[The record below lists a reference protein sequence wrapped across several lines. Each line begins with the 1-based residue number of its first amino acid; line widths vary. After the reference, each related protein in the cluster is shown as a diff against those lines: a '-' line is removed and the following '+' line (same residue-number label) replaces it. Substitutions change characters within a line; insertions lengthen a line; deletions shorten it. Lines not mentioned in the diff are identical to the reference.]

1 MMRSLKQLYLFGLIH
16 VLLFWAG
23 LSSTALSQTASN
35 LKSDLS
41 YVPSS
46 TLFAISLNPAELSAK
61 KESKPLIEL
70 LSSFMGGAMQGVKPE
85 QLANVVF
92 MILPS
97 SQRGQ
102 SNIVIRLTP
111 TTEVDADPIRNLA
124 TKANF
129 QVAQP
134 NPKTLL
140 ISSSE
145 VALNHCQ
152 LAGVNGAK
160 SSSWA
165 EVWNAG
171 ATRDVVFM
179 AAPSFALA
187 ISMDANQIVQGLMEG
202 EPRRVV
208 RPSSLEY
215 CEWIVGTV
223 AVQEDIQVMV
233 LAQTVNG
240 KYAESLVGDARI
252 LLSKLRGV
260 VFQGQDALL
269 VDSEAVKNPMV
280 MYLHELESM
289 LEDSKIVQSNAQ
301 VRLSMTSKNGLAARM
316 ARMTGVSSKAIANA
330 QTRRRSANNLK
341 QLGLAMLNY
350 ESAYKRLPAAMQ
362 IGPMNVPHS
371 WRVTVL
377 PFLEQAKLYEKYQM
391 SEAWDSPANADIL
404 KQMPEVFGDPSTGET
419 GFRVLVSPTQKS
431 GGALFN
437 SEPARSGPSL
447 SEIIDGTSNTICIVE
462 SVNTV
467 PWTKPEGILFDP
479 SGEPLKVSDIN
490 PKGFN
495 VVFVD
500 CSVRFIPPNIAPE
513 FLKGIVSKNGSEVVE
528 TDNLKVAR

>member
-1 MMRSLKQLYLFGLIH
+1 MMRLLKKLCLYGLIN
-16 VLLFWAG
+16 VLVFGAG
-23 LSSTALSQTASN
+23 LSSSALSQTASN

-41 YVPSS
+41 YIPSS

-70 LSSFMGGAMQGVKPE
+70 LNSFMGGAMQGVKPE
-85 QLANVVF
+85 QLGNVVF
-92 MILPS
+92 MTLPS

-102 SNIVIRLTP
+102 SNVVIRLTP
-111 TTEVDADPIRNLA
+111 TNAADVDSIQNLA
-124 TKANF
+124 TKANL
-129 QVAQP
+129 QVVQP
-134 NPKTLL
+134 DPKTLL
-140 ISSSE
+140 ISPSE

-152 LAGVNGAK
+152 LVGVSGAK

-171 ATRDVVFM
+171 AARDVVFM
-179 AAPSFALA
+179 AAPSLA
-187 ISMDANQIVQGLMEG
+187 MAVSMEANQIVQGLMEG
-202 EPRRVV
+202 EPRRLV
-208 RPSSLEY
+208 RASSIEY

-223 AVQEDIQVMV
+223 AVQEEIQVMV

-240 KYAESLVGDARI
+240 KHAESLVGDSRV

-260 VFQGQDALL
+260 VFQGQDSLL

-280 MYLHELESM
+280 KYLNELESM
-289 LEDSKIVQSNAQ
+289 LEGTKIVQSNSQ
-301 VRLSMTSKNGLAARM
+301 VRLSMTSKNGLTARLASM
-316 ARMTGVSSKAIANA
+316 SGISSKAIASA

-341 QLGLAMLNY
+341 LLGLAMLNY
-350 ESAYKRLPAAMQ
+350 ESTFKRLPAAMQ
-362 IGPMNVPHS
+362 IGPMDVPHS

-377 PFLEQAKLYEKYQM
+377 PFLEQSKLYDKYQM
-391 SEAWDSPANADIL
+391 AEAWDSQANADIL
-404 KQMPEVFGDPSTGET
+404 KQMPEVFGDPATGET
-419 GFRVLVSPTQKS
+419 GFRVLVSPNQRA
-431 GGALFN
+431 GGALFS
-437 SEPARSGPSL
+437 SEPARSGPKMA
-447 SEIIDGTSNTICIVE
+447 EIIDGTSNTICIVE

-479 SGEPLKVSDIN
+479 SGEPLQVSDIN

-513 FLKGIVSKNGSEVVE
+513 FLKGIISKNGGEIVE